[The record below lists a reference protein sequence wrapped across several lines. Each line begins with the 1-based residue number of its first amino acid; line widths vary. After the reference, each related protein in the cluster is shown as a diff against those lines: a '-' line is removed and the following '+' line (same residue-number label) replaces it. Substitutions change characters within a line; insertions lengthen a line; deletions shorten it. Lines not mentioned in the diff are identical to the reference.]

1 MSSSLDFG
9 GGGGETR
16 NRGNASSSSSWKEKL
31 AVAHPKTG
39 TYAIDQYTCPGE

>member
-1 MSSSLDFG
+1 MSSSLDF

-16 NRGNASSSSSWKEKL
+16 NRGNASSSWKEKL